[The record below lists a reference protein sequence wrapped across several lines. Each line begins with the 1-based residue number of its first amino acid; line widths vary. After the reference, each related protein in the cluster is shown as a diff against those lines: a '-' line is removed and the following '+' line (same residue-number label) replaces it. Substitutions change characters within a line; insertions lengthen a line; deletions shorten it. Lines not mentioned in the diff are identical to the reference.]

1 MKLNLDDKEGDVG
14 SKGRGTSNGA
24 AGSSIKQRSTLLT
37 QTNSL
42 DLGCVLLGKPL
53 KLVVVFGYGLFGL

>member
-1 MKLNLDDKEGDVG
+1 MPTQFQLDELCGDVMKLNLDDKEGDVG

-37 QTNSL
+37 
-42 DLGCVLLGKPL
+42 
-53 KLVVVFGYGLFGL
+53 